1 MVGRGGLTGIVN
13 IMKRTGAE
21 DLGDFYPIRPDCLAD
36 TPKPRF
42 KPRVGGQLFSFP
54 HLLPF
59 LCVNWFRY
67 N

>member
-1 MVGRGGLTGIVN
+1 MVGCGGLTEIVD

-21 DLGDFYPIRPDCLAD
+21 DLGDFYPIRPDCQAD

-54 HLLPF
+54 SLLPF
-59 LCVNWFRY
+59 LFVN
-67 N
+67 